1 MRSLKS
7 IAVIPDG
14 NRRYAKKNGL
24 PLPEAYAEGFQ
35 KVKSVFE
42 WSKGAGLE
50 SATFWALSL
59 DNLRKRSQT
68 ELEVVLG
75 LLGSRL
81 DDFLSQGFD
90 EARINFFGR
99 LEELPAGLQEK
110 FAAAE
115 ERTKENKG
123 FELNFAVAY
132 GGRDDLFH
140 AAESLARDYA
150 SGNAELSPKE
160 FEKRLYLS
168 SEPDLIVRTGSAQ
181 RLSGFLPWQNEYSE
195 LFFSEKLWPEFS
207 RADFDEALEFYS
219 SSESRRGS

>member
-7 IAVIPDG
+7 IAIIPDG
-14 NRRYAKKNGL
+14 NRRYAKKSGL
-24 PLPEAYAEGFQ
+24 ALPEAYAAGFE

-42 WSKGAGLE
+42 WSKEEGLE

-59 DNLRKRSQT
+59 DNLRKRSKT
-68 ELEVVLG
+68 ELDVVLG

-81 DDFLSQGFD
+81 DGFLSKGFD

-99 LEELPAGLQEK
+99 LEELPDGLREK
-110 FAAAE
+110 FAETE
-115 ERTKENKG
+115 ERTKKNQG

-132 GGRDDLFH
+132 GGRDELFH

-150 SGNAELSPKE
+150 SGSAELSQKE
-160 FEKRLYLS
+160 FEKRLYLPR
-168 SEPDLIVRTGSAQ
+168 EPDLVVRTGSAQ

-207 RADFDEALEFYS
+207 RADFDEALGFYS
-219 SSESRRGS
+219 SSESRRGR